1 MALSEIKA
9 IAAQGMAE
17 QRLIVEAAGLNIAN
31 ANKVVRSGV
40 SVPVYHVESSNQ
52 SFAEMV
58 VGQALKEPHI
68 VSAKAGLKSHYAPSS
83 PNADGQGMVWR
94 ADIDTT
100 QQLIDV
106 VSATRTY
113 EANLR
118 IYNAASSMGRKILKL
133 GSN

>member
-9 IAAQGMAE
+9 IASQGMTE
-17 QRLIVEAAGLNIAN
+17 QRLIVEAVGLNIAN
-31 ANKVVRSGV
+31 ANKVVRPGA
-40 SVPVYHVESSNQ
+40 SVPVYHVESSHQ
-52 SFAEMV
+52 TFAEMV
-58 VGQALKEPHI
+58 SGQPLKEPYM
-68 VSAKAGLKSHYAPSS
+68 VSVNAGLKSHFAPSD

-94 ADIDTT
+94 PEIDTT

-106 VSATRTY
+106 VSATRAY

>member
-9 IAAQGMAE
+9 IASQGLIQ

-31 ANKVVRSGV
+31 ANRMVNQGTN
-40 SVPVYHVESSNQ
+40 VPLYHVDVESN
-52 SFAEMV
+52 SFADLV
-58 VGQALKEPHI
+58 AGNDSKGAHI
-68 VSAKAGLKSHYAPSS
+68 VSVNAPLKSHFSPTDPS
-83 PNADGQGMVWR
+83 ADVQGMVWR
-94 ADIDTT
+94 PDIDTT

-106 VSATRTY
+106 VSANRAY

-118 IYNAASSMGRKILKL
+118 IYNAASSMGKQIMKL